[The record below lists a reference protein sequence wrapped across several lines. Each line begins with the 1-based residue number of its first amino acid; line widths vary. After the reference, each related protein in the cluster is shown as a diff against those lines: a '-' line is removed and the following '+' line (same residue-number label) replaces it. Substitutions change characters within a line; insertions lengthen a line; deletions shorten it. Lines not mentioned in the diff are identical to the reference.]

1 MNLECRSGGLIL
13 MRFQQQGCHE
23 MTIVLGAISDPLP
36 EAKRAAH
43 LTI

>member
-23 MTIVLGAISDPLP
+23 MTMGAISDPLQ